1 VGPDIKW
8 SATLS
13 GDSHHLLAIDPSGA
27 RLYAGDG
34 WGSPSYA
41 SLSLRL
47 IDMNDGRELV
57 RLRTR
62 YQQPRSIT
70 YRGSDLVLAT
80 DSRLFQL
87 RRSDLGVRKV
97 WEHVPKFADALE
109 IESDKLLMTNWLRPT
124 AGIFDLGSGHS
135 RRWLLEAG
143 LRPLHF
149 RKRLTVYCLSSGLL
163 RSLDLATRSSEVIF
177 RGAVGR
183 WVELAADRWLAVLA
197 GPWKRTGNIEEPA
210 TSTRELVV
218 YDLSK
223 GTERTKHLSR
233 DTVAIEASDSSPY
246 LWLIQRGPGPR
257 VLPSIIERVDA
268 QTCQTVDTIAAPSGT
283 DVVQAIADRAV
294 VFFGRTLDGERKA
307 VISCATVS

>member
-1 VGPDIKW
+1 MGLDIKW
-8 SATLS
+8 SATLP
-13 GDSHHLLAIDPSGA
+13 GDSHHLLAIDPAGA

-62 YQQPRSIT
+62 YQRPRSIT
-70 YRGSDLVLAT
+70 YRGSDLVLST

-87 RRSDLGVRKV
+87 RRSDLGVRKL
-97 WEHVPKFADALE
+97 WEHVPKLADALE

-124 AGIFDLGSGHS
+124 AGIFNLESGHS
-135 RRWLLEAG
+135 GRWLLEAG
-143 LRPLHF
+143 LRPL
-149 RKRLTVYCLSSGLL
+149 RLQRRLAVYSLSSGLL
-163 RSLDLATRSSEVIF
+163 RSLDLATRSSEIIF

-183 WVELAADRWLAVLA
+183 WVALAADRWLAVLT

-210 TSTRELVV
+210 TATRELIV

-233 DTVAIEASDSSPY
+233 DTVAVEASNSSPY

-268 QTCQTVDTIAAPSGT
+268 ETCKTVDTIAAPSGN
-283 DVVQAIADRAV
+283 DVVQVVADHAV
-294 VFFGRTLDGERKA
+294 VFFGRTLYRERQA
-307 VISCATVS
+307 VISCATVA

>member
-1 VGPDIKW
+1 MGLDIKW
-8 SATLS
+8 SATLP
-13 GDSHHLLAIDPSGA
+13 GDSHHLLAIDPAGA
-27 RLYAGDG
+27 HLYAGDG

-47 IDMNDGRELV
+47 IDMDDGRELV

-70 YRGSDLVLAT
+70 YRGPDLILAT

-87 RRSDLGVRKV
+87 SRSDLGVRQL
-97 WEHVPKFADALE
+97 WEHVPKFADVLE

-124 AGIFDLGSGHS
+124 AGIFDLGSG
-135 RRWLLEAG
+135 RATRWLLDAG
-143 LRPLHF
+143 LRPL
-149 RKRLTVYCLSSGLL
+149 RLQTRLALYSLSSGLL

-183 WVELAADRWLAVLA
+183 WVALAADRWLAVLR
-197 GPWKRTGNIEEPA
+197 GPWNRTGNIEEPA
-210 TSTRELVV
+210 TATRELVV
-218 YDLSK
+218 YDLSN
-223 GTERTKHLSR
+223 GTERTKHLPR
-233 DTVAIEASDSSPY
+233 DTVAVEASNSSPN

-268 QTCQTVDTIAAPSGT
+268 QTCQTVDTIAAPSGD
-283 DVVQAIADRAV
+283 DVVQVIADRAL
-294 VFFGRTLDGERKA
+294 VFFGRPLHGERQA
-307 VISCATVS
+307 VISCATVT

>member
-1 VGPDIKW
+1 MGLDIKW
-8 SATLS
+8 SATLP
-13 GDSHHLLAIDPSGA
+13 GDSHHLLAIDPAGA

-47 IDMNDGRELV
+47 IDMNNGRELV

-62 YQQPRSIT
+62 YQRPRSIT
-70 YRGSDLVLAT
+70 YRGSDLVLST

-87 RRSDLGVRKV
+87 RRSDLGVRKL
-97 WEHVPKFADALE
+97 WEHVPKLADALE

-124 AGIFDLGSGHS
+124 AGIFNLESGHS
-135 RRWLLEAG
+135 GRWLLEAG
-143 LRPLHF
+143 LRPL
-149 RKRLTVYCLSSGLL
+149 RLQRRLAVYSLSSGLL
-163 RSLDLATRSSEVIF
+163 RSLDLATRSSEIIF

-183 WVELAADRWLAVLA
+183 WVALAADRWLAVLT

-210 TSTRELVV
+210 TATRELIV

-233 DTVAIEASDSSPY
+233 DTVAVEASNSSPY

-268 QTCQTVDTIAAPSGT
+268 ETCKTVDTIAAPSGN
-283 DVVQAIADRAV
+283 DVVQVVADHAV
-294 VFFGRTLDGERKA
+294 VFFGRTLYRERQA
-307 VISCATVS
+307 VISCATVA